1 MDIIVIFAGEETM
14 TEDHHVFGFPNDIR
28 FVYKQVRNTRVFH
41 CGFIL
46 DVGSRD
52 ELPGEQGLAH
62 FWEHMAFKGTK
73 KRRAFHIINRLESVG
88 GELNAFTTKEKIS
101 FYASI
106 LEDHLEK
113 AIELLVDITFNSV
126 FPEKQI
132 DRERMVILDE
142 LAMYNDSPE
151 DNLQDEFDE
160 VVFGEHSLGKNILGT
175 EESLHTFRK
184 EHFLDFI
191 GENLS
196 GRRTI
201 FSAVGSAPFEKVL
214 KVVEKYLSTL
224 PVLGR
229 DRERVQPE
237 YRYGQRIVRNK
248 SFGRSYCAIGRNAYH
263 LNDEKRYPFF
273 LLTNIL
279 GGPGLNSRLNLS
291 LREKYGYVYSIDA
304 TYHGFTD
311 SGMTGIYFGTEKK
324 YLERSIRLVLREIE
338 KLKNNRLGTVQL
350 HKAKQQIMGQLAI
363 AEENNVNLML
373 MLGRSLLDIHKIET
387 LEEVFDKI
395 THITSIQILEV
406 ANEIYE
412 KDKLNYLIFQPK

>member
-1 MDIIVIFAGEETM
+1 MVK
-14 TEDHHVFGFPNDIR
+14 DHHVFSFPNDIR
-28 FVYKQVRNTRVFH
+28 FVYKQVKNTKVFH
-41 CGFIL
+41 CGFIV

-52 ELPGEQGLAH
+52 EMPDEQGLAH
-62 FWEHMAFKGTK
+62 FWEHMAFKGTE

-101 FYASI
+101 FYASV

-113 AIELLVDITFNSV
+113 AIDLLVDITFNSV

-132 DRERMVILDE
+132 ERERLVIMDE

-160 VVFGEHSLGKNILGT
+160 VVFGDHSLGKNILGT
-175 EESLHTFRK
+175 EESLRNFHK
-184 EHFLDFI
+184 NHFHEFI
-191 GENLS
+191 RQNLS
-196 GRRTI
+196 GQRII
-201 FSAVGSAPFEKVL
+201 FSAVGAASFRQVL
-214 KVVEKYLSTL
+214 KIAEKYLASI
-224 PVLGR
+224 PVFQV
-229 DRERVQPE
+229 DRQRINP
-237 YRYGQRIVRNK
+237 RFLYGQTILRNK
-248 SFGRSYCAIGRNAYH
+248 SFGRSYCAIGRDAYH
-263 LNDEKRYPFF
+263 LNDDRRYPFF

-291 LREKYGYVYSIDA
+291 LREKYGYVYSVDA
-304 TYHGFTD
+304 SYHGYTD
-311 SGMTGIYFGTEKK
+311 SGMTAIFFGTEKK
-324 YLERSIRLVLREIE
+324 YLDRSIRIILKEIE
-338 KLKNNRLGTVQL
+338 KLKSQRLGTVQF

-373 MLGRSLLDIHKIET
+373 MMGRSLLDIHKIET

-395 THITSIQILEV
+395 SRITSFQVMEV

-412 KDKLNYLIFQPK
+412 KEKLNYLIFQPN